1 VGASCCI
8 AYGGSFRGNEFF
20 LVILFGLTKYAR
32 LKLEEGGLCYIII
45 PLLGR
50 FKSEDG
56 ECYHLTPLA
65 YMSESG
71 INIGTWVE
79 MLVEVKQKHHLTQG
93 PAFSDHTGKLICST
107 WIIMEILDRLQEI
120 QHTSPDLIQPDMDVY
135 GVFRKMTLMQ

>member
-1 VGASCCI
+1 
-8 AYGGSFRGNEFF
+8 
-20 LVILFGLTKYAR
+20 
-32 LKLEEGGLCYIII
+32 
-45 PLLGR
+45 
-50 FKSEDG
+50 
-56 ECYHLTPLA
+56 
-65 YMSESG
+65 MSESG

-79 MLVEVKQKHHLTQG
+79 MLVEVKQKHHLTHG